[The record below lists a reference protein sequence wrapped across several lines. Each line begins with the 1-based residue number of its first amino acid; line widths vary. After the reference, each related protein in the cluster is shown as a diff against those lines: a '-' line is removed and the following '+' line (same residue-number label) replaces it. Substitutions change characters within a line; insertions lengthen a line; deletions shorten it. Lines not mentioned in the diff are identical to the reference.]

1 MLVLST
7 QGLKIMRGILLV
19 LVHLALVCSCA
30 TPARSSQAVEPP
42 VSLEEQQRAQE
53 LARLPQKKKYKQK
66 IVIGRFTNE
75 TAYGK
80 TLLVDQNFDPIG
92 KQASDMLAT
101 RLIQSGRFL
110 VFERPDISKIEAEQA
125 IGNQK
130 DLISS
135 DTIILG
141 SVTEF
146 GRVVTGKKG
155 FLSDTKLQTAKAK
168 VEIRLVDTKTGHAFF
183 STTGAGKAETES
195 GDVMGFGNR
204 ASYDATLNDKVIAA
218 AISDLINNLIVSLES
233 RPWKTD
239 ILQVQGNQL
248 FISGGK
254 SQGIKVGDS
263 LAVFKKA
270 SPVKSQQTG
279 FMIDLPPE
287 KVATIKVVSLFGDTD
302 TNEGSVAEIIEGTVD
317 ANAIEQ
323 YKQYTIREDG

>member
-1 MLVLST
+1 
-7 QGLKIMRGILLV
+7 MRRILLV

-75 TAYGK
+75 TTYGK
-80 TLLVDQNFDPIG
+80 TLLTDQNFDPIG

-218 AISDLINNLIVSLES
+218 AISDLINNLIISLES

-239 ILQVQGNQL
+239 ILQMQGNQL

-254 SQGIKVGDS
+254 SQGINVGDS

-317 ANAIEQ
+317 ANVIEQ
-323 YKQYTIREDG
+323 YIIREDV